1 MQKSKNWANNDTYQT
16 IKEINVSSQD
26 PAEPIWFDKE
36 KTTSEVLMEG
46 FREEQQIRLC
56 VGTPVHSEV
65 SIHYTQC
72 LLEIQKEFLKNGD
85 SVSFL
90 MHKSSLITQ
99 GRNLT
104 VASFLETKAD
114 YLLFLDSDIAIGPH
128 VIKKMIEADKDV
140 ICVPYPLKSISWSK
154 LKERFERGFIK
165 TDADMETGVCSYPVR
180 LEDASNIVVNNG
192 IIEIT
197 HAPAGCLLIKRSVFD
212 KLIKAFP
219 DRKIK
224 QKSVINGEYEEKD
237 NYYNF
242 FDTVHDKET
251 QTYMGE
257 DFGFC
262 KLWREVNGK
271 IFAIVDEYI
280 MHVGEHQ
287 YIGRYMDEFIK
298 HD

>member
-1 MQKSKNWANNDTYQT
+1 MLKSKNWSNDDTYQT
-16 IKEINVSSQD
+16 IKEVNVKPQSAS
-26 PAEPIWFDKE
+26 EPIWFNKTEPKE
-36 KTTSEVLMEG
+36 TIKDNKQV
-46 FREEQQIRLC
+46 RLC

-72 LLEIQKEFLKNGD
+72 LLEIQKEFMKKGNN
-85 SVSFL
+85 VSFL

-104 VASFLETKAD
+104 VASFLETNAD
-114 YLLFLDSDIAIGPH
+114 YLLFLDSDIAIGTH
-128 VIKKMIEADKDV
+128 VIEKMINADKDV
-140 ICVPYPLKSISWSK
+140 ICVPYPLKSIQWGK
-154 LKERFERGFIK
+154 LKEKFERGTIK
-165 TDADMETGVCSYPVR
+165 TIEDMETGGCTYPVR
-180 LEDASNIVVNNG
+180 IPDASDIDMKNG
-192 IIEIT
+192 VIEIT
-197 HAPAGCLLIKRSVFD
+197 HAPAGCLLIKRSVFEE
-212 KLIKAFP
+212 LIRTYP

-224 QKSVINGEYEEKD
+224 QKSVINGQYEEKQF
-237 NYYNF
+237 YYNF
-242 FDTVHDKET
+242 FDTIHDKKT

-262 KLWREVNGK
+262 KLWTGIGGK

-298 HD
+298 RD

>member
-1 MQKSKNWANNDTYQT
+1 MLKSKNWSNDDTYQT
-16 IKEINVSSQD
+16 IKEVNVKPQSAS
-26 PAEPIWFDKE
+26 EPIWFNKTEPKE
-36 KTTSEVLMEG
+36 TIKDNKQV
-46 FREEQQIRLC
+46 RLC

-72 LLEIQKEFLKNGD
+72 LLEIQKEFMKKGNN
-85 SVSFL
+85 VSFL

-104 VASFLETKAD
+104 VASFLETNAD
-114 YLLFLDSDIAIGPH
+114 YLLFLDSDIAIGTH
-128 VIKKMIEADKDV
+128 VIEKMINADKDV
-140 ICVPYPLKSISWSK
+140 ICVPYPLKSIQWSK
-154 LKERFERGFIK
+154 LKEKFERGMIK
-165 TDADMETGVCSYPVR
+165 TMEDMETGGCTYPVR
-180 LEDASNIVVNNG
+180 IPDASDIDMKNG
-192 IIEIT
+192 VIEIT

-212 KLIKAFP
+212 ELIKTYP

-224 QKSVINGEYEEKD
+224 QKSVINGQHEEKQF
-237 NYYNF
+237 YYNF
-242 FDTVHDKET
+242 FDTIHDKKT

-262 KLWREVNGK
+262 KLWTGIGGK
-271 IFAIVDEYI
+271 IFAVVDEYI

-298 HD
+298 RD

>member
-1 MQKSKNWANNDTYQT
+1 MQKSKNWSNEDTYQT
-16 IKEINVSSQD
+16 IKEVNVNPQD
-26 PAEPIWFDKE
+26 PSKPIWFNKE
-36 KTTSEVLMEG
+36 IQKEDNK
-46 FREEQQIRLC
+46 QIRLC

-72 LLEIQKEFLKNGD
+72 LLEIQKDFMKKGN

-104 VASFLETKAD
+104 VASFLETDAD
-114 YLLFLDSDIAIGPH
+114 YLLFLDSDIAVGTH
-128 VIKKMIEADKDV
+128 VIEKMINSNKEV
-140 ICVPYPLKSISWSK
+140 ICVPYPLKSIQWMK
-154 LKERFERGFIK
+154 LKERFERGLIK
-165 TDADMETGVCSYPVR
+165 TEEDMETGGCTYPVR
-180 LEDASNIVVNNG
+180 LEDASNIVMDKG

-212 KLIKAFP
+212 KLIKTFP

-224 QKSVINGEYEEKD
+224 QKSVINGQYEEKKY
-237 NYYNF
+237 YYNF
-242 FDTVHDKET
+242 FDTIHDKET

-262 KLWREVNGK
+262 KLWKEVGGK
-271 IFAIVDEYI
+271 IFAVVDEYI

>member
-1 MQKSKNWANNDTYQT
+1 MLKSKNWSNDDTYQT
-16 IKEINVSSQD
+16 IKEVNVKPQSAS
-26 PAEPIWFDKE
+26 EPIWFNKTEPKE
-36 KTTSEVLMEG
+36 TIKDNKQV
-46 FREEQQIRLC
+46 RLC

-72 LLEIQKEFLKNGD
+72 LLEIQKEFMKKGNN
-85 SVSFL
+85 VSFL

-104 VASFLETKAD
+104 VASFLETNAD
-114 YLLFLDSDIAIGPH
+114 YLLFLDSDIAIGTH
-128 VIKKMIEADKDV
+128 VIEKMINADKDV
-140 ICVPYPLKSISWSK
+140 ICVPYPLKSIQWSK
-154 LKERFERGFIK
+154 LKEKFEKGMIK
-165 TDADMETGVCSYPVR
+165 TMDDMETGGCTYPVR
-180 LEDASNIVVNNG
+180 IPDTTDINMTNG
-192 IIEIT
+192 VIEIT

-212 KLIKAFP
+212 ELIKTYP

-224 QKSVINGEYEEKD
+224 QKSVINGQYEEKQF
-237 NYYNF
+237 YYNF
-242 FDTVHDKET
+242 FDTIHDKKT

-262 KLWREVNGK
+262 KLWTGIGGK
-271 IFAIVDEYI
+271 IFAVVDEYI

-298 HD
+298 RD

>member
-1 MQKSKNWANNDTYQT
+1 MQKSKNWSNNDTYQT
-16 IKEINVSSQD
+16 IKEVNVKPQD
-26 PAEPIWFDKE
+26 ASEPIWFNKPEPKKDNK
-36 KTTSEVLMEG
+36 
-46 FREEQQIRLC
+46 QIRLC

-72 LLEIQKEFLKNGD
+72 LLEIQKEFMKKGNN
-85 SVSFL
+85 VAFL

-104 VASFLETKAD
+104 VASFLETNSD
-114 YLLFLDSDIAIGPH
+114 YLLFLDSDIAIGTH
-128 VIKKMIEADKDV
+128 VIEKMINADKDV
-140 ICVPYPLKSISWSK
+140 ICVPYPLKSIQWTK
-154 LKERFERGFIK
+154 LKEKFERGMIK
-165 TDADMETGVCSYPVR
+165 NIEDMETGGCTYPVR
-180 LEDASNIVVNNG
+180 IPDVTDINMTKGV
-192 IIEIT
+192 IEIT

-212 KLIKAFP
+212 ELIKTYP

-224 QKSVINGEYEEKD
+224 QKSVINGQYEEKKF
-237 NYYNF
+237 YYNF
-242 FDTVHDKET
+242 FDTIHDKKT

-262 KLWREVNGK
+262 KLWTDIGGK
-271 IFAIVDEYI
+271 IFAVVDEYI

-298 HD
+298 RD

>member
-1 MQKSKNWANNDTYQT
+1 MKKSKNWSNNDTYQT

-26 PAEPIWFDKE
+26 PSEPIWFKE
-36 KTTSEVLMEG
+36 KTTSELLQEG
-46 FREEQQIRLC
+46 FKEEQQIKLC

-72 LLEIQKEFLKNGD
+72 LLEIQKDFIKNGD

-104 VASFLETKAD
+104 VASFLETDAD

-128 VIKKMIEADKDV
+128 VIRKMIDADKDV
-140 ICVPYPLKSISWSK
+140 ICVPYPLKSIQWGK
-154 LKERFERGFIK
+154 LKERFERGLIK
-165 TDADMETGVCSYPVR
+165 TEADMETGVCSYPVR
-180 LEDASNIVVNNG
+180 LEDATNIVMNNG

-197 HAPAGCLLIKRSVFD
+197 HAPAGCLLIKRSVFE
-212 KLIKAFP
+212 KLIKAYP
-219 DRKIK
+219 DRNIK
-224 QKSVINGEYEEKD
+224 QKSVINGEYEEKQH
-237 NYYNF
+237 YYNF

-251 QTYMGE
+251 KTYMGE

-262 KLWREVNGK
+262 KLWKDINGK
-271 IFAIVDEYI
+271 IFAVVDEYI

-287 YIGRYMDEFIK
+287 YIGRFRDEFIK

>member
-1 MQKSKNWANNDTYQT
+1 MLKSKNWSNDDTYQT
-16 IKEINVSSQD
+16 IKEVNVKPQD
-26 PAEPIWFDKE
+26 ASEPIWFNKPEPKKDNK
-36 KTTSEVLMEG
+36 
-46 FREEQQIRLC
+46 QIRLC

-72 LLEIQKEFLKNGD
+72 LLEIQKEFMKKGNN
-85 SVSFL
+85 VAFL

-104 VASFLETKAD
+104 VASFLETNSD
-114 YLLFLDSDIAIGPH
+114 YLLFLDSDIAIGTH
-128 VIKKMIEADKDV
+128 VIEKMINADKDV
-140 ICVPYPLKSISWSK
+140 ICVPYPLKSIQWTK
-154 LKERFERGFIK
+154 LKEKFERGMIK
-165 TDADMETGVCSYPVR
+165 SIEDMETGGCTYPVR
-180 LEDASNIVVNNG
+180 IPDVTDINMTKGV
-192 IIEIT
+192 IEIT

-212 KLIKAFP
+212 ELIKTYP

-224 QKSVINGEYEEKD
+224 QKSVINGQYEEKKF
-237 NYYNF
+237 YYNF
-242 FDTVHDKET
+242 FDTIHDKKT

-262 KLWREVNGK
+262 KLWTDIGGK
-271 IFAIVDEYI
+271 IFAVVDEYI

-298 HD
+298 RD

>member
-1 MQKSKNWANNDTYQT
+1 
-16 IKEINVSSQD
+16 
-26 PAEPIWFDKE
+26 
-36 KTTSEVLMEG
+36 
-46 FREEQQIRLC
+46 
-56 VGTPVHSEV
+56 
-65 SIHYTQC
+65 
-72 LLEIQKEFLKNGD
+72 
-85 SVSFL
+85 

-212 KLIKAFP
+212 KLIEAFP

-242 FDTVHDKET
+242 FDTVHDKKT

-262 KLWREVNGK
+262 KLWREVDGK

>member
-1 MQKSKNWANNDTYQT
+1 MLKSKNWSNDDTYQT
-16 IKEINVSSQD
+16 IKEVNVKPQSAS
-26 PAEPIWFDKE
+26 EPIWFNKTEPKE
-36 KTTSEVLMEG
+36 TIKDNK
-46 FREEQQIRLC
+46 QIRLC

-72 LLEIQKEFLKNGD
+72 LLEIQKEFMKKGNN
-85 SVSFL
+85 VSFL

-104 VASFLETKAD
+104 VASFLETNAD
-114 YLLFLDSDIAIGPH
+114 YLLFLDSDIAIGTH
-128 VIKKMIEADKDV
+128 VIEKMINADKDV
-140 ICVPYPLKSISWSK
+140 ICVPYPLKSIQWSK
-154 LKERFERGFIK
+154 LKEKFEKGMIK
-165 TDADMETGVCSYPVR
+165 TMEDMETGGCTYPVR
-180 LEDASNIVVNNG
+180 IPDTTDINMTNG
-192 IIEIT
+192 VIEIT

-212 KLIKAFP
+212 ELIKTYP

-224 QKSVINGEYEEKD
+224 QKSVINGQYEEKQF
-237 NYYNF
+237 YYNF
-242 FDTVHDKET
+242 FDTIHDKKT

-262 KLWREVNGK
+262 KLWTDIGGK
-271 IFAIVDEYI
+271 IFAVVDEYI

-298 HD
+298 RD

>member
-1 MQKSKNWANNDTYQT
+1 MQKSKNWSNNDTYQT
-16 IKEINVSSQD
+16 IKEVNVKPQD
-26 PAEPIWFDKE
+26 ASEPIWFNKPEPKKDNK
-36 KTTSEVLMEG
+36 
-46 FREEQQIRLC
+46 QIRLC

-72 LLEIQKEFLKNGD
+72 LLEIQKEFMKKGNN
-85 SVSFL
+85 VAFL

-104 VASFLETKAD
+104 VASFLETNSD
-114 YLLFLDSDIAIGPH
+114 YLLFLDSDIAIGTH
-128 VIKKMIEADKDV
+128 VIEKMINADKDV
-140 ICVPYPLKSISWSK
+140 ICVPYPLKSIQWNK
-154 LKERFERGFIK
+154 LKEKFERGMIK
-165 TDADMETGVCSYPVR
+165 NIEDMETGGCTYPVR
-180 LEDASNIVVNNG
+180 IPDVTDINMTKGV
-192 IIEIT
+192 IEIT

-212 KLIKAFP
+212 ELIKTYP

-224 QKSVINGEYEEKD
+224 QKSVINGQYEEKKF
-237 NYYNF
+237 YYNF
-242 FDTVHDKET
+242 FDTIHDKKT

-262 KLWREVNGK
+262 KLWTDIGGK
-271 IFAIVDEYI
+271 IFAVVDEYI

-298 HD
+298 RD

>member
-1 MQKSKNWANNDTYQT
+1 MLKSKNWSNDDTYQT
-16 IKEINVSSQD
+16 IKEVNVKPQSAS
-26 PAEPIWFDKE
+26 EPIWFNKTEPKE
-36 KTTSEVLMEG
+36 TIKDNK
-46 FREEQQIRLC
+46 QIRLC

-72 LLEIQKEFLKNGD
+72 LLEIQKEFMKKGNN
-85 SVSFL
+85 VSFL

-104 VASFLETKAD
+104 VASFLETNAD
-114 YLLFLDSDIAIGPH
+114 YLLFLDSDIAIGTH
-128 VIKKMIEADKDV
+128 VIEKMINADKDV
-140 ICVPYPLKSISWSK
+140 ICVPYPLKSIQWNK
-154 LKERFERGFIK
+154 LKEKFEKGMIK
-165 TDADMETGVCSYPVR
+165 TMDDMETGGCTYPVR
-180 LEDASNIVVNNG
+180 IPDTTDINMTNG
-192 IIEIT
+192 VIEIT

-212 KLIKAFP
+212 ELIKTYP

-224 QKSVINGEYEEKD
+224 QKSVINGQYEEKQF
-237 NYYNF
+237 YYNF
-242 FDTVHDKET
+242 FDTIHDKKT

-262 KLWREVNGK
+262 KLWTGIGGK
-271 IFAIVDEYI
+271 IFAVVDEYI

-298 HD
+298 RD

>member
-1 MQKSKNWANNDTYQT
+1 MQKSKNWSNNDTYQT
-16 IKEINVSSQD
+16 IKEVNVKPQD
-26 PAEPIWFDKE
+26 ASEPIWFNKPEPKKDNK
-36 KTTSEVLMEG
+36 
-46 FREEQQIRLC
+46 QIRLC

-72 LLEIQKEFLKNGD
+72 LLEIQKEFMKKGNN
-85 SVSFL
+85 VSFL

-104 VASFLETKAD
+104 VASFLETNAD
-114 YLLFLDSDIAIGPH
+114 YLLFLDSDIAIGTH
-128 VIKKMIEADKDV
+128 VIEKMINADKDV
-140 ICVPYPLKSISWSK
+140 ICVPYPLKSIQWGK
-154 LKERFERGFIK
+154 LKEKFEKGMIK
-165 TDADMETGVCSYPVR
+165 TMEDMETGGCTYPVR
-180 LEDASNIVVNNG
+180 IPDSSDINMTNG
-192 IIEIT
+192 VIEIT

-212 KLIKAFP
+212 ELIKTYP

-224 QKSVINGEYEEKD
+224 QKSVINGQYEEKQF
-237 NYYNF
+237 YYNF
-242 FDTVHDKET
+242 FDTIHDKKT

-262 KLWREVNGK
+262 KLWTGIGGK
-271 IFAIVDEYI
+271 IFAVVDEYI

-287 YIGRYMDEFIK
+287 YIGRYMDEFVK

>member
-1 MQKSKNWANNDTYQT
+1 MLKSKNWSNNDTYQT
-16 IKEINVSSQD
+16 IKEVNVKPQSAS
-26 PAEPIWFDKE
+26 EPIWFNKTEPKE
-36 KTTSEVLMEG
+36 TIKDNK
-46 FREEQQIRLC
+46 QIRLC

-72 LLEIQKEFLKNGD
+72 LLEIQKEFMKKGNN
-85 SVSFL
+85 VSFL

-104 VASFLETKAD
+104 VASFLETNAD
-114 YLLFLDSDIAIGPH
+114 YLLFLDSDIAIGTH
-128 VIKKMIEADKDV
+128 VIEKMINADKDV
-140 ICVPYPLKSISWSK
+140 ICVPYPLKSIQWSK
-154 LKERFERGFIK
+154 LKEKFEKGMIK
-165 TDADMETGVCSYPVR
+165 TIEDMETGGCTYPVR
-180 LEDASNIVVNNG
+180 IPDASDIDMKNG
-192 IIEIT
+192 VIEIT

-212 KLIKAFP
+212 ELIKTYP

-224 QKSVINGEYEEKD
+224 QKSVINGQYEEKQF
-237 NYYNF
+237 YYNF
-242 FDTVHDKET
+242 FDTIHDKKT

-262 KLWREVNGK
+262 KLWTGIGGK
-271 IFAIVDEYI
+271 IFAVVDEYI

-298 HD
+298 RD